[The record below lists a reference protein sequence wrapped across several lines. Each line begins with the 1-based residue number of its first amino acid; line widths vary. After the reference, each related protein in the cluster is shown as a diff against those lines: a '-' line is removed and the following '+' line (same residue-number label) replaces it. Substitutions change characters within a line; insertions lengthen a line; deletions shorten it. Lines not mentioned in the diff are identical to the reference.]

1 MDNMA
6 DSKTLA
12 GTTADGNEAG
22 LHTVERGGA
31 ARIDRWQKD
40 RQKAFKAVPAG
51 GKTVKYMDKEFLV
64 YPDTFWPFTDSQPLV
79 RKLRV
84 RPGESVLDVGTGSG
98 VIAVFA
104 CYAGARRVLAV
115 DINPSALRSARHNAS
130 THGYGD
136 TMEVRRSDLFREI
149 GNEQFDV
156 ITANLP
162 FRNKEAHDVVA
173 QSQWDTDFQTNT
185 RFFEDV
191 GRCLKPGGRIY
202 FAHANFGAIG
212 EIRRLARAAGFS
224 LREVGTVSADQA
236 QTKTFYAFILKR
248 RHQAPS
254 A

>member
-1 MDNMA
+1 MDNVT
-6 DSKTLA
+6 DSNPA
-12 GTTADGNEAG
+12 EAVPG
-22 LHTVERGGA
+22 SGD

-51 GKTVKYMDKEFLV
+51 GKTIKYMGKEFLV

-79 RKLRV
+79 RELRV

-115 DINPSALRSARHNAS
+115 DINPAALRSARHNAA
-130 THGYGD
+130 THGYGE

-173 QSQWDTDFQTNT
+173 QSQWDTDFQTNK
-185 RFFEDV
+185 RFFEEV

-202 FAHANFGAIG
+202 FAHANFGSVG
-212 EIRRLARAAGFS
+212 EIKRLARAAGFS
-224 LREVGTVSADQA
+224 LRAVGNAAADKA
-236 QTKTFYAFILKR
+236 ETKTFYAFVLKR
-248 RHQAPS
+248 TRQALP